1 MSKVNKEIWMDRGT
15 RREKSQRARE
25 KRKNVKKLKET
36 LIEKLYRSLRYKI
49 KKLIK
54 TKSKNHDGR

>member
-1 MSKVNKEIWMDRGT
+1 MNKETQRK
-15 RREKSQRARE
+15 KSKTVRK

-54 TKSKNHDGR
+54 TKSKHHDGR